1 MDHTNLQDLIT
12 CLVYGTNLHICI
24 GFFQNYGNFKT
35 NLVFENMVH
44 AKPFCRYMQD
54 LPGGTA
60 KCIKCRN
67 LAEKRVLKERKAFGG
82 ICFNGIYEYCHPVIY
97 NNDVAAII
105 FIGNILKKTTPVTHP
120 FEHTFEKNF
129 DPQQCE
135 LIASV
140 LDNQIQLLLKE
151 YSGIKNDYYPLVNNI
166 KTYVDSYLYTDLTMC
181 DLSAVFGYN
190 EKYLGKLFK
199 KHTGETIK
207 EYINRNRL
215 TIAAKMLTETPLSV
229 IDISIKTGFNNV
241 TYFNRLFKKK
251 YGVAPGEYRKT
262 QNAK

>member
-1 MDHTNLQDLIT
+1 MEHTNLQDLIN

-35 NLVFENMVH
+35 NLVFENKVH
-44 AKPFCRYMQD
+44 SKPFCRYMQD

-67 LAEKRVLKERKAFGG
+67 LAEKKVLKERKAFGG
-82 ICFNGIYEYCHPVIY
+82 ICFNGVYEYCHPVIY
-97 NNDVAAII
+97 NGDVAAII
-105 FIGNILKKTTPVTHP
+105 FIGNILTKPNP
-120 FEHTFEKNF
+120 LAQAFEHTFEKDF
-129 DPQQCE
+129 DEKPCA

-140 LDNQIQLLLKE
+140 LDNQIQLLLRE
-151 YSGIKNDYYPLVNNI
+151 YSEIKNDFYPLVNNL
-166 KTYVDSYLYTDLTMC
+166 KTYIDAHMYTDLSMK
-181 DLSAVFGYN
+181 DLASVFGYN

-215 TIAAKMLTETPLSV
+215 NIAAKMLTETPLSV
-229 IDISIKTGFNNV
+229 IDISLKIGFNNV
-241 TYFNRLFKKK
+241 TYFNRLFKR
-251 YGVAPGEYRKT
+251 YYSTVPTLYRKT
-262 QNAK
+262 HIGI